1 VFSDLAHTLHT
12 LARGLMGLLFLVFV
26 VMPGLI
32 ASQVDLD
39 ADDPGRT
46 DELSDEL

>member
-12 LARGLMGLLFLVFV
+12 LARGLIGLLFIAFV

-39 ADDPGRT
+39 ADDPNWT
-46 DELSDEL
+46 DKLSDEL

>member
-1 VFSDLAHTLHT
+1 VFSDLLHT
-12 LARGLMGLLFLVFV
+12 LARGLVGLLFVAFV

-39 ADDPGRT
+39 ADDPDRT